1 MKNSVIKIISAV
13 MAAGILLSTCGC
25 KANDST
31 SKKTNSA
38 LTQPDVSN
46 STAVIEYP
54 TTDTNG
60 KESVVT
66 KVDDVQTPD
75 INMPVLGLTL
85 KEKFEKEG
93 EQERF
98 KKNIEKYKI
107 TEKEYDKIVD
117 KASDWQT
124 FEYDIYVTNTQSKR
138 IAFRFIKHQNL
149 DGIILNDDLGCEYGM
164 GSGYGMTIA
173 FDGVV
178 DKTKFADEAALKDA
192 LSKMGV
198 KLLYAYVNSADDT
211 IDNWETVSTREMP
224 VDFSK

>member
-1 MKNSVIKIISAV
+1 MKNKVIRVISVL

-25 KANDST
+25 KANDSKN
-31 SKKTNSA
+31 KKSDSG

-54 TTDTNG
+54 TTDANG

-66 KVDDVQTPD
+66 KVADVQTPD
-75 INMPVLGLTL
+75 VNMPVLGLTL
-85 KEKFEKEG
+85 QEKFEKEG
-93 EQERF
+93 EKEQF
-98 KKNIEKYKI
+98 KKNIDKYKI
-107 TEKEYDKIVD
+107 SEKECDKIID

-124 FEYDIYVTNTQSKR
+124 FEYDLYVSNTQSKR
-138 IAFRFIKHQNL
+138 VAFRFIKHQNL

-164 GSGYGMTIA
+164 GPGYGMTIA

-192 LSKMGV
+192 LSKMGI
-198 KLLYAYVNSADDT
+198 KLIYAYVTSADDT
-211 IDNWETVSTREMP
+211 IDNWETVSTREMEI
-224 VDFSK
+224 DFSK

>member
-1 MKNSVIKIISAV
+1 MKNKVIRVISVL

-25 KANDST
+25 KANDSKN
-31 SKKTNSA
+31 KKSDSG
-38 LTQPDVSN
+38 LTQPDIAN

-66 KVDDVQTPD
+66 KVEDVQTPD
-75 INMPVLGLTL
+75 VNMPVLGLTL
-85 KEKFEKEG
+85 QEKFEKEG

-98 KKNIEKYKI
+98 KKNIDKYKI
-107 TEKEYDKIVD
+107 SEKDYDKIVD

-124 FEYDIYVTNTQSKR
+124 FEYDLYISNSQSKR
-138 IAFRFIKHQNL
+138 VAFRFIKHQNL
-149 DGIILNDDLGCEYGM
+149 DGIILNDDLGCEYGI
-164 GSGYGMTIA
+164 SPGYGMTVG

-178 DKTKFADEAALKDA
+178 DKTKYKDEAALKEA

-198 KLLYAYVNSADDT
+198 KLLYAYVTSADDT
-211 IDNWETVSTREMP
+211 IDNWETVSTREMA